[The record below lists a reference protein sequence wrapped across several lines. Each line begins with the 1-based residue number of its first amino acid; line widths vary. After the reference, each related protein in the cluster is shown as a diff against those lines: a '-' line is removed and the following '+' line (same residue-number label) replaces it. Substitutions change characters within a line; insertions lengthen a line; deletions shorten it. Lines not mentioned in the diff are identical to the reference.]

1 MVRTMARTAENH
13 AYSWMLTYEP
23 TVEQLLTDIPEMLRV
38 YAQSAAIMAADYYNG
53 LAGISSYF
61 AKPDED
67 MPDEK
72 IVNIAAWVHE
82 GPQRPENRMRV
93 AAHKVVFDAA
103 RRTIQVNALA
113 EGVAL
118 VRDEMAGSCHG
129 CQARTTVD
137 PKEKTGRSDDV
148 DQFFHP
154 SCEGMLVPVREGVYT
169 PPGHTEEWRTR
180 IAAARRAGNTDAD
193 SVAKFL
199 AEN

>member
-1 MVRTMARTAENH
+1 MVRTMALTAQHH
-13 AYSWMLTYEP
+13 AHAWMLTNEP
-23 TVEQLLTDIPEMLRV
+23 TVEELLTDIPEMLRA
-38 YAQSAAIMAADYYNG
+38 YAQSAAIMAADWYNG

-61 AKPDED
+61 AKPDDD
-67 MPDEK
+67 MPEEK

-82 GPQRPENRMRV
+82 GPQRPENRMAA
-93 AAHKVVFDAA
+93 AAHRLVFDAA
-103 RRTIQVNALA
+103 RRTVQVNALA

-118 VRDEMAGSCHG
+118 ARDEMADSCTD
-129 CQARTTVD
+129 CQARATVD

-169 PPGHTEEWRTR
+169 PPGHTAQWRDR
-180 IAAARRAGNTDAD
+180 IAAARRAGNTTAD
-193 SVAKFL
+193 SIAKFL